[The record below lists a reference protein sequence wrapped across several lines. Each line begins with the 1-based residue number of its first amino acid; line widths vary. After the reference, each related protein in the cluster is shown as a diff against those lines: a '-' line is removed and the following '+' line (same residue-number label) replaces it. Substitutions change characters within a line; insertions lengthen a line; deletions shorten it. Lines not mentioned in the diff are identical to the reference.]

1 MGYKMVNDAISAITV
16 MFQSVKELFV
26 RLKETGQTGMDQEV
40 FRKVRKE
47 IEDTIGL
54 EEFYRIEESTVENRK

>member
-1 MGYKMVNDAISAITV
+1 MVNDAISAISV

-26 RLKETGQTGMDQEV
+26 RLRETGQTGMDQEV

-54 EEFYRIEESTVENRK
+54 EEFYRIEESTVENRE